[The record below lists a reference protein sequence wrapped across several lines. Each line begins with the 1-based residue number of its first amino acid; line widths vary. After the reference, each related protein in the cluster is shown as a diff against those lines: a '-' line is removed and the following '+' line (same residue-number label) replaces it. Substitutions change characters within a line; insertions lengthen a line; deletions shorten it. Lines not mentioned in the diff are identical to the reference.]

1 MTTVNKIYEKGF
13 IIVATLHPWYKNNA
27 LILLDSLDE
36 YYPDCKVL
44 IVTHKTWADEF
55 RDYDQV
61 VDIITEDQGM
71 PHSTRTKL
79 WGLPYSPFKKTCYLD
94 ADMEVVDPE
103 IQDVWKLLDDEHD
116 MAFCKITA
124 RVGASTA
131 IYAEDGNAGIRDDN
145 PERNFIWHGG
155 FFLWN
160 DTELAN
166 NVINSWWPRYKEIN
180 CSIEW
185 WQNHPEYWIG
195 NKSWDQFTLWY
206 IMKFDSPGI
215 KVSPVEF
222 GQAKWNW
229 NMYLNAEE
237 EAGCTPVIKH
247 HPLDRQSMH
256 KALDADYKDTEDK
269 WEELTQEERQ
279 ELRRKIANENA

>member
-1 MTTVNKIYEKGF
+1 MTPVNKIYDKGF

-55 RDYDQV
+55 KGYDQV

-116 MAFCKITA
+116 MAFCKITT

-131 IYAEDGNAGIRDDN
+131 IYAEDGDAGIRDDN

-215 KVSPVEF
+215 KISPVEF

-247 HPLDRQSMH
+247 HPLDRQTMH

-269 WEELTQEERQ
+269 WEELTQEER
-279 ELRRKIANENA
+279 EDLRRKIANENA